1 MIVLY
6 LGVGFFILTLI
17 GMFIYLLVQEKKDK
31 KGKDDENK
39 KDRK

>member
-17 GMFIYLLVQEKKDK
+17 GMFIDLLVQEH
-31 KGKDDENK
+31 
-39 KDRK
+39 KDRKNKKK

>member
-6 LGVGFFILTLI
+6 LGVGFFVLTLI
-17 GMFIYLLVQEKKDK
+17 GMFIDLLMQEKKDK
-31 KGKDDENK
+31 KEKDDENK